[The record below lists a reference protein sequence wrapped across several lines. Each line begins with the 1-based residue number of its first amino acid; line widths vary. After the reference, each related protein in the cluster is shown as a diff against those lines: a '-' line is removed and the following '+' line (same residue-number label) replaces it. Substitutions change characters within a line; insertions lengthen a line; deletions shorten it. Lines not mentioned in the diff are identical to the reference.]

1 MEFVEIF
8 SQMSWIAAA
17 LLFVGLVFIFVE
29 VLLPGFGFSGITGGI
44 AIVAG
49 IIVRICQG
57 LNLLQ
62 SIVLILMVLAFFIIC
77 LMVMVFSARHGV
89 LGQTGLFEND
99 NTFSNRDKHEAK
111 ELKKLIGK
119 SGKSVGVLN
128 LGGKAKINGKI
139 YDVISVK
146 SFIENNQHVKVV
158 GVKDNT
164 LMVRKWFE

>member
-29 VLLPGFGFSGITGGI
+29 VLLPGFGFFGITGSV

-49 IIVRICQG
+49 LIVRICQG

-77 LMVMVFSARHGV
+77 VIVMVFSARHGF
-89 LGQTGLFEND
+89 LGQTGIFENK
-99 NTFSNRDKHEAK
+99 NTFSSRDKREDK

-119 SGKSVGVLN
+119 SGRAVGVLN
-128 LGGKAKINGKI
+128 LGGKARINGKI
-139 YDVISVK
+139 YDVLSVQ
-146 SFIENNQHVKVV
+146 SYIEDNQHVKVV
-158 GVKDNT
+158 GIKDNT
-164 LMVRKWFE
+164 LLVRKWFE